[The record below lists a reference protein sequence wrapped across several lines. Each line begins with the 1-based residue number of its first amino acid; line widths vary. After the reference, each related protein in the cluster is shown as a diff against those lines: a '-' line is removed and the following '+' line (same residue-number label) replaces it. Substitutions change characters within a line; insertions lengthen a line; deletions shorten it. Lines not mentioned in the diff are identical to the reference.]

1 MSCHISHIDKSTG
14 IMPLAASSLKKQA
27 MFPLT
32 PRHPFG
38 RPGGL
43 CGSLETA
50 SEIPTVLWPLAA
62 SSVMYWA
69 MFPLLWASW
78 ALSWAVFFPV
88 DLQKDILGEKT
99 AKKTDWTSP
108 CSKGVLSKPIACP
121 EPCDCVPVAL
131 NITVQ
136 LEKRSYSRCGSSDGH
151 FGTKKSHTSNCFS
164 QVCYKPKWREQVN
177 QQASRVGHGE
187 TKLDWKICWDTKK
200 EPTLETVL
208 FALWLLSRVFWL
220 NLSQNDCGNCFLVK

>member
-1 MSCHISHIDKSTG
+1 M
-14 IMPLAASSLKKQA
+14 
-27 MFPLT
+27 
-32 PRHPFG
+32 
-38 RPGGL
+38 
-43 CGSLETA
+43 
-50 SEIPTVLWPLAA
+50 
-62 SSVMYWA
+62 
-69 MFPLLWASW
+69 
-78 ALSWAVFFPV
+78 

-200 EPTLETVL
+200 EPTLEMVL

-220 NLSQNDCGNCFLVK
+220 NLSQNDCGNCFLV